1 MYHEHQFSPS
11 TLKGRFKAL
20 HLHREPLLSWR
31 ATAEEIN
38 NALQKELD
46 ASGTNLKYF
55 RIWAG
60 LKKQKILVRK
70 TLEKQ
75 SLELN
80 PQGVQQRE
88 RRKLVREKYCNPDP
102 N

>member
-20 HLHREPLLSWR
+20 HLHREPLISWR

-70 TLEKQ
+70 TFEKQ
-75 SLELN
+75 SWN
-80 PQGVQQRE
+80 
-88 RRKLVREKYCNPDP
+88 
-102 N
+102 